1 MLKNNKKKL
10 IRVFVE
16 KIENT
21 YNNADN
27 YAGTQT
33 KFSDNTD

>member
-10 IRVFVE
+10 IRGFVE

-27 YAGTQT
+27 CTQT